1 MQVLHVCISKIPVK
15 LFYKKKIISR
25 RYIIESREGWSTG
38 IYGMEYQTKTLDKA
52 LVCCAL

>member
-15 LFYKKKIISR
+15 LFYKKKKNSR
-25 RYIIESREGWSTG
+25 CYIIESREGWSTG